1 MAKHLQTGSLKTI
14 NGTSLEGTGDI
25 VITGGSGTG
34 VGSTELPPYSTSEVL
49 TSERWID
56 GKPIYR
62 KVFTVNSLTNTEQ
75 YIDTGLLVSAIN
87 IVKEEG
93 VVKLSNGN
101 IVDCSY
107 SIVNVYTNTIAT
119 NIRIAYSITVG
130 GTNLQYTL
138 TYTKTTDTAASPV
151 ALVGSSQN
159 ITTGVE
165 YIVPKT
171 IDGKQVYGMRV
182 DCGYLPNN
190 SIKAISIPNYNSAYS
205 YSINFGES
213 HAHGA
218 SNFDLPLNFYYSPTQ
233 YILAYVENSN
243 IKIKNTEASWV
254 NNIAYVTLHYTK

>member
-14 NGTSLEGTGDI
+14 NGTSLIGTGDI
-25 VITGGSGTG
+25 VITSGSGTG
-34 VGSTELPPYSTSEVL
+34 VGSTGLPPYSTSEVL
-49 TSERWID
+49 TAERWID

-93 VVKLSNGN
+93 VVKLPNGN

-138 TYTKTTDTAASPV
+138 YYTKTTDTASSPV
-151 ALVGSSQN
+151 ALVGSAEN

-165 YIVPKT
+165 YLVPKT
-171 IDGKQVYGMRV
+171 IDGKQVYGRRI
-182 DCGYLPNN
+182 DYGYLPNATSK
-190 SIKAISIPNYNSAYS
+190 SIAIPNYNPSYTYWISPSDSKAYS
-205 YSINFGES
+205 PLDQNIIT
-213 HAHGA
+213 
-218 SNFDLPLNFYYSPTQ
+218 LPTARNDIYFVGVDVLR
-233 YILAYVENSN
+233 SN
-243 IKIKNTEASWV
+243 IRAFTDGDYSGYY
-254 NNIAYVTLHYTK
+254 AYITLHYTK